1 MVNKTLITPL
11 LLALGLIL
19 GLIAAQ
25 QLGGNNAQAEPPM
38 QSGSSAK
45 EKMVADTDTDTTEAM
60 GEKNLE
66 TASFG
71 AGCFWCVEAVFQ
83 KLKGVES
90 ITSGY
95 MGGHTENPTYKQI
108 CTGNTGHAEIIQI
121 KYDPALIEF
130 KDLLQVFWKT
140 HDPTTL
146 NRQGNDTGTQYRSAV
161 FFHDET
167 QKELA
172 VKYKAKLNESGA
184 FRSPIVTEIVAAAK
198 FYPAEKYHQNYWNTE
213 GQSSGYCQIMIPPK
227 LEKLKAAFADKLK
240 DE

>member
-1 MVNKTLITPL
+1 MSIKAISAYGLLIVA
-11 LLALGLIL
+11 LAVGLF
-19 GLIAAQ
+19 AASGVQ
-25 QLGGNNAQAEPPM
+25 SDANAQPLQEPGESTTVS
-38 QSGSSAK
+38 QTEESGSMKKDSETMK
-45 EKMVADTDTDTTEAM
+45 
-60 GEKNLE
+60 LE
-66 TASFG
+66 TATFG

-90 ITSGY
+90 VTSGY

-108 CTGNTGHAEIIQI
+108 CTGKTGHAEIIQI
-121 KYDPALIEF
+121 QYDPAMVGF
-130 KDLLQVFWKT
+130 KDLLEVFWKT

-161 FFHDET
+161 FYHDDN

-172 VKYKAKLNESGA
+172 EKYMAKLDESGA
-184 FRSPIVTEIVAAAK
+184 FRKPIVTEVTAASK
-198 FYPAEKYHQNYWNTE
+198 FYPAEKYHQNYWNTQ
-213 GQSSGYCQIMIPPK
+213 GQSSGYCQAVIPAK